1 MGQINKQA
9 NEQDNTTAT
18 AMKTAEERLN
28 CIRFL
33 KGSWEYGVSR
43 LVNGTKMWDFRYAS
57 KQTNNWAEESK
68 LIWSFR
74 DASDPVGALA
84 TTFSQT
90 WRFFRL

>member
-43 LVNGTKMWDFRYAS
+43 LVNGTKM
-57 KQTNNWAEESK
+57 
-68 LIWSFR
+68 
-74 DASDPVGALA
+74 
-84 TTFSQT
+84 
-90 WRFFRL
+90 